1 MTASRSIRTPLD
13 LGRIVRAVRKA
24 QRLRQDD
31 TAGSIGVSEN
41 FLAKVERGG
50 ERAQLGKVMQ
60 VLRELGIELIARFPS
75 EVEVTLENRARARA
89 RSTAS
94 GRLIPSKGR
103 PPVSHK

>member
-1 MTASRSIRTPLD
+1 MIASRSIRTPLD

-60 VLRELGIELIARFPS
+60 VLRELGIELFSRVQS
-75 EVEVTLENRARARA
+75 EFVVTVVNRSRARA

-103 PPVSHK
+103 PPASHK

>member
-1 MTASRSIRTPLD
+1 MISSRSIRTPLD

-60 VLRELGIELIARFPS
+60 VLHELGIELVARFPS
-75 EVEVTLENRARARA
+75 EVEVTPENRARPQSQ
-89 RSTAS
+89 STKR
-94 GRLIPSKGR
+94 GRLIRSNRRR
-103 PPVSHK
+103 PASHK